1 MAELTLWKKQEID
14 KMREE
19 LEQLFRKFR
28 RDFGLP
34 RSLVGAAEFFTMD
47 FSESENTLTI
57 KAKFPGL
64 QPEDIQVSV
73 TEDILTFKGEIS
85 EKTTEEGQ
93 NYQRIQTS
101 SRSFARSITL
111 PCRVLTDE
119 VTATYE
125 ENTLKIVLP
134 KCKPREARGV
144 TITVK

>member
-1 MAELTLWKKQEID
+1 MAELILWKKQEID

-19 LEQLFRKFR
+19 LEQLFRRFR

-47 FSESENTLTI
+47 LSETEETLTI
-57 KAKFPGL
+57 RAKLPGL
-64 QPEDIQVSV
+64 RPEDIQISV
-73 TEDILTFKGEIS
+73 TEDTLTFKGEIS

-101 SRSFARSITL
+101 LRSYARSITL
-111 PCRVLTDE
+111 PCRVMTDE

-125 ENTLKIVLP
+125 EDTLKIVLP
-134 KCKPREARGV
+134 KCKPREPRGI